1 MQADSIATCMVVR
14 TLPQTRRFLNILCPL
29 CEYSHLL
36 ASSVTSPNQKS
47 NKSPKRKT
55 KQEQKNDQK
64 TRRIKQTQ
72 YYDIQDSHKI
82 HRKQTD

>member
-1 MQADSIATCMVVR
+1 MLNYLDAGSHSDIAYAAHQCA
-14 TLPQTRRFLNILCPL
+14 RFAAE

-47 NKSPKRKT
+47 NTSPKRKT
-55 KQEQKNDQK
+55 KQEQKNDRK